1 MPDNPCFRRRM
12 SGAEDRR
19 GSGEESGERAKE
31 SGERAKSSRKKEKE
45 KTAEKEKSK
54 ETEKGKNKENETD
67 QCKAGEKVTAGEDG
81 QPAGGSNN
89 ANNTHDSPKKDASTD
104 PLEDPGGYTDDTK
117 RPLFPK
123 SIDDIREVVKKTVFL
138 RSG

>member
-1 MPDNPCFRRRM
+1 M

-54 ETEKGKNKENETD
+54 ETEKGKNKETD
-67 QCKAGEKVTAGEDG
+67 QCKAGEKVTTGEDG

-104 PLEDPGGYTDDTK
+104 PLEDPGGCTDDTK
-117 RPLFPK
+117 IPFFPK
-123 SIDDIREVVKKTVFL
+123 SIDDKDTDEMTMTPQI
-138 RSG
+138 

>member
-1 MPDNPCFRRRM
+1 M

-67 QCKAGEKVTAGEDG
+67 QCKAGEKVTTGEDG

-89 ANNTHDSPKKDASTD
+89 ANNRRSQCFRSIPGKLTFASVT
-104 PLEDPGGYTDDTK
+104 
-117 RPLFPK
+117 FA
-123 SIDDIREVVKKTVFL
+123 VVIMTL
-138 RSG
+138 LLPRNGS